1 VTNNDVLR
9 RLRYAF
15 EYNNST
21 MSDIMALGGQTPS
34 REQMISWLSK
44 DDDSEF
50 GAMTDADLARFLNGL
65 IVHRRGRKDGPQ
77 PEPEPRL
84 NNNIIF
90 RKLKIALDFKDD
102 DILEVMTLADFRLS
116 KPELSAFFR
125 RADHKHFRACQ
136 DQVLRNFI
144 KGLQLKYRPGA
155 DAELQE

>member
-1 VTNNDVLR
+1 MTNNDVLR

-21 MSDIMALGGQTPS
+21 MSDIVA
-34 REQMISWLSK
+34 
-44 DDDSEF
+44 DV
-50 GAMTDADLARFLNGL
+50 DLARFLNGL
-65 IVHRRGRKDGPQ
+65 IVHKRGRKDGPQ
-77 PEPEPRL
+77 PEPEQRL

-102 DILEVMTLADFRLS
+102 DILAVMTLADFRLS

-155 DAELQE
+155 DTESQE